1 MKIDIHNS
9 MHTDGVSPGGEGYDD
24 CQAYKIDLGLRNA
37 ADLAD
42 WLLDHNLT
50 KDQHTN
56 LIKMLFSNDD
66 ESKILALEIIYVKKQ
81 ELENGTTIHS
91 RESQLSESSGSRQ
104 EMA

>member
-1 MKIDIHNS
+1 MIITNS
-9 MHTDGVSPGGEGYDD
+9 FHTDGVSPGGEGADY

-50 KDQHTN
+50 KEQHTN
-56 LIKMLFSNDD
+56 LIQMLFSNDE
-66 ESKILALEIIYVKKQ
+66 ESKILALEIINVKKQ

-91 RESQLSESSGSRQ
+91 RESQVSEHKGSGK
-104 EMA
+104 EVA